1 MCAPIL
7 RGAFCVLPSPPL
19 PPSPARGRGGYGVRK
34 RSFRPTL
41 KLTLQHSIGSAHC
54 VGEGLGAR
62 AKQHAPSR
70 TQARGIWSAEAKLP
84 PDAEGAACRAPT
96 PLSHRVGEGR
106 GVRAKERACLAAT
119 AHGKIAPAPEIL
131 YLTAVPLPAMSPS
144 PARRRGGYG
153 VRKRSFRP
161 TLKLTLQHSIGSAHC
176 VGEGLGVR
184 AKQHAPSRT
193 QARGIWS
200 AEAKLPPDAEANAS
214 ALHRVGALR
223 GRGVRDEGKTTR
235 PPLPQGGRG
244 AGGEGK
250 TACAPTITPRG
261 WWCASRVAGTRSALG

>member
-1 MCAPIL
+1 MCASIL

-19 PPSPARGRGGYGVRK
+19 PPSPTSGRGGYGVRK

-96 PLSHRVGEGR
+96 PLSH
-106 GVRAKERACLAAT
+106 K
-119 AHGKIAPAPEIL
+119 
-131 YLTAVPLPAMSPS
+131 
-144 PARRRGGYG
+144 
-153 VRKRSFRP
+153 
-161 TLKLTLQHSIGSAHC
+161 

-200 AEAKLPPDAEANAS
+200 AEAKLPLDAEANAS

-261 WWCASRVAGTRSALG
+261 WWCASRGAGTHSARD